1 MPRAARSPH
10 PKLRSS
16 LTRRY
21 AGFTD
26 AVEPSGGF
34 VLPASLSVPLVIK
47 LEDSAL
53 RPPQF
58 VTGVH
63 GSYSVVD
70 GACAP
75 SYLEVWLAPLG
86 AYAALGVPM
95 DRLSGHFV
103 ELHDVLGA
111 DGERLGNLVREAPS
125 WQQRFDEID
134 RFLLRK
140 IAHGPTVAPEVRFAW
155 QRLVASGGAASIRDI
170 AAGAGWSHKHLIT
183 RFRDQV
189 GVTPKRAARLVRF
202 DRLLRRV
209 RGERQPD
216 WPQVAAE
223 HGYVDQAHLIH
234 EFREFVGASPAAF
247 FSSRPANARG

>member
-1 MPRAARSPH
+1 MPRAARAPH

-16 LTRRY
+16 LTRGY

-26 AVEPSGGF
+26 AIEPSGGF
-34 VLPASLSVPLVIK
+34 LLPASLSVLLVIK

-75 SYLEVWLAPLG
+75 AYVEVRLAPLG

-95 DRLSGHFV
+95 DRLSGHFAD
-103 ELHDVLGA
+103 LHDVLG
-111 DGERLGNLVREAPS
+111 DHGERLGDVVRDAPT

-134 RFLLRK
+134 QFLLRK
-140 IAHGPTVAPEVRFAW
+140 IKHGPTAAPEVSFAW
-155 QRLVASGGAASIRDI
+155 QRIVASGGSASIRDI

-183 RFRDQV
+183 RFKDQV

-202 DRLLRRV
+202 ERLLRRV
-209 RGERQPD
+209 RGEGQPD
-216 WPQVAAE
+216 WPQLAAE

-247 FSSRPANARG
+247 FSSRSAGAA